1 LSGSLALSGGLALG
15 LATQA
20 HAMGSEPPA
29 DAAGAKEECKEA
41 DKAKCPPQTATKPTV
56 ASPDKV
62 APPCTETDKSKCPPQ
77 TATKPTG
84 ASPDKVAPPCTE
96 ADKSKCPGKQSF
108 DDRYR
113 AAVALIDGARYD
125 EALAAMRELDD
136 GSSADVVNYIGYLHR
151 KLGKMAEAQ
160 MYYEAALHMKPDHRG
175 ALEYYGEWYCMMGN
189 LDKARQNLAR
199 IAELYGTG
207 TKEYAALAKMID
219 ETAVQQKS

>member
-1 LSGSLALSGGLALG
+1 MSGGLASG
-15 LATQA
+15 LVTQA

-41 DKAKCPPQTATKPTV
+41 DKTKCPPQTATKP
-56 ASPDKV
+56 A
-62 APPCTETDKSKCPPQ
+62 
-77 TATKPTG
+77 G
-84 ASPDKVAPPCTE
+84 ASPEKIAPPCTE

-108 DDRYR
+108 DNRYR
-113 AAVALIDGARYD
+113 AAVALIESARYD
-125 EALAAMRELDD
+125 EALSAMRELDD

-189 LDKARQNLAR
+189 LDKARRNLAR

-207 TKEYAALAKMID
+207 TKEYLALAKMID